1 MIYRFFT
8 IIIAFWSIAA
18 TAETDPVQA
27 PVPGQIISYQFG
39 SGGMLATAGVDWD
52 SYTKVQLERATV
64 EFREN
69 WISDQRKI
77 NVSFVRESDAELI
90 KTEMSDLLDKVL
102 TQKLSDKDGYTLTAE
117 SGADVLRFTPRI
129 AKLDIYAPGQAQDF
143 VGHVLIDSKGS
154 MVLAMDISDSVSGE
168 LLASA
173 WQLQVDSEKGY
184 TDSATSA
191 RNRTAF
197 GQMMRRW
204 ATWLVELLDVVR
216 EEVPE

>member
-1 MIYRFFT
+1 MYRFLT
-8 IIIAFWSIAA
+8 IIMAFWSMAA
-18 TAETDPVQA
+18 TAETDAVQA

-52 SYTKVQLERATV
+52 SYTKVLLERATV
-64 EFREN
+64 EFRED
-69 WISDQRKI
+69 WISDQWKI
-77 NVSFVRESDAELI
+77 NDSLVREEDAERI
-90 KTEMSDLLDKVL
+90 KTEMSDLLDKTL
-102 TQKLSDKDGYTLTAE
+102 TRKLVDKDGYTLTAE

-129 AKLDIYAPGQAQDF
+129 AKLDIYAPGLAQAF

-154 MVLAMDISDSVSGE
+154 MVLVMDISDSVSGV

-197 GQMMRRW
+197 GQMMGRW
-204 ATWLVELLDVVR
+204 ATWLVKLLDVVR
-216 EEVPE
+216 EEAPE